1 MEHGN
6 KELLETCLDR
16 DLNFDRDGSE
26 IDIKVARSRYL
37 SETLVGLK
45 ILHKI
50 NGIEN

>member
-16 DLNFDRDGSE
+16 DLNFDSE

-37 SETLVGLK
+37 SETLLGLK
-45 ILHKI
+45 ILLEI
-50 NGIEN
+50 NEIEN